1 MILKKI
7 CCLLALVLLLS
18 GCAGVPTF
26 EGVQDV
32 YAPEAAPEP
41 KKIGL
46 TLPEDAAS
54 QVLAGSSGVLYFCDG
69 YEITAETFASGDLN
83 ATLQSISG
91 FAREEL
97 TLLETASDSIKRY
110 ECVWTSVSGEGER
123 VSRAVILDDG
133 YYHYCVCVFADA
145 EDSGVLQGSWQ
156 ALLGSIVLR

>member
-7 CCLLALVLLLS
+7 CCLLALLLLLT
-18 GCAGVPTF
+18 GCARQPAW
-26 EGVQDV
+26 EQLEDV
-32 YAPEAAPEP
+32 YAPEASPEP

-69 YEITAETFASGDLN
+69 YEITAETFSSGDLN
-83 ATLQSISG
+83 ETLLSLTG
-91 FAREEL
+91 FSREEL
-97 TLLETASDSIKRY
+97 TLLETKNAEIKRY
-110 ECVWTSVSGEGER
+110 ECVWTSVSAEGER

-133 YYHYCVCVFADA
+133 NYHYCVCVCADVSDA
-145 EDSGVLQGSWQ
+145 GSLQESWQ